1 MPLYAFEA
9 VRPSGEPVSAQ
20 VEAANEAEAIERV
33 RDQGLILLR
42 MQTAASAAMAS
53 HEQRRRSS
61 LFGRLF
67 ASKKVKRDQIIA
79 FTRDLS
85 NLISAGL
92 PLDRAFE
99 LLVGLADTGPM
110 AALLQE
116 LRDRVRSGKAL
127 SQALAEH
134 PKTFDRLFINMVRA
148 GEASGTLGPVLERIS
163 EFQERSAELRSSVQ
177 SALIYPVVLVCVAIG
192 AVFTMIFFVVPKFET
207 TFKQFGKALPPA
219 TENLLAISHWL
230 RSDGWILLVAAAAIF
245 ILVRGRLRTPQGQL
259 NWHRRKLTLPV
270 LGDLFSKIE
279 VARLARTLGTLL
291 GNGVSLLPALTIVK
305 DTVDNRALA
314 NSLDGVLVRLK
325 AGQGFARPLMET
337 GLYPKLAVHMVA
349 VGEETGR
356 LDKMLLKVAEV
367 YDSEVNTALKRA
379 LGLMEPILILTLA
392 VVVGGIVFA
401 LMSALLGMTEF
412 NG

>member
-1 MPLYAFEA
+1 MALYAFDA
-9 VRPSGEPVSAQ
+9 VRSSGEAVSAQ
-20 VEAANEAEAIERV
+20 LEAVSEADAVERIRE
-33 RDQGLILLR
+33 QGLILLR
-42 MQTAASAAMAS
+42 IQTAASAVVAS
-53 HEQRRRSS
+53 HQAKSGT
-61 LFGRLF
+61 LARLL
-67 ASKKVKRDQIIA
+67 APRKIKRDQIVS
-79 FTRDLS
+79 FTRDLA

-99 LLVGLADTGPM
+99 LLVGLAETGPM
-110 AALLQE
+110 ATLLQD
-116 LRDRVRSGKAL
+116 LRDRVRGGKAL

-134 PKTFDRLFINMVRA
+134 PKHFDRLFVNMVRA

-177 SALIYPVVLVCVAIG
+177 SALMYPIVLVAVAVV
-192 AVFTMIFFVVPKFET
+192 AVLTMIFFVVPKFET
-207 TFKQFGKALPPA
+207 TFRQFGKALPPA
-219 TENLLAISHWL
+219 TENLLALSHWL
-230 RSDGWILLVAAAAIF
+230 RDDGWMLIIGVAALF

-314 NSLDGVLVRLK
+314 TSLDGVLVRLK

-356 LDKMLLKVAEV
+356 LDAMLLKVADV
-367 YDSEVNTALKRA
+367 YDQEVNTALKRA
-379 LGLMEPILILTLA
+379 LGLLEPILILTLA
-392 VVVGGIVFA
+392 VVVGGIIYS
-401 LMSALLGMTEF
+401 LMSALLGLTEF
-412 NG
+412 NV

>member
-1 MPLYAFEA
+1 MALYAFDA
-9 VRPSGEPVSAQ
+9 VRQSGDPVSAQ
-20 VEAANEAEAIERV
+20 VEAATEADAVERV
-33 RDQGLILLR
+33 REQGLILLR
-42 MQTAASAAMAS
+42 IQTASAAAFSS
-53 HEQRRRSS
+53 HDKGKSF
-61 LFGRLF
+61 FGRLL
-67 ASKKVKRDQIIA
+67 APRKVAREQVIA
-79 FTRDLS
+79 FTRDLA

-99 LLVGLADTGPM
+99 LLVSLADTGPM
-110 AALLQE
+110 AALLQD
-116 LRDRVRSGKAL
+116 LRDRVRGGKSL
-127 SQALAEH
+127 SQALIEH
-134 PKTFDRLFINMVRA
+134 PKQFDRLFVNMVRA

-177 SALIYPVVLVCVAIG
+177 SALMYPMVLIGVAVI
-192 AVFTMIFFVVPKFET
+192 AVFTMIFFVVPKFEA
-207 TFKQFGKALPPA
+207 TFRQFGKALPPA
-219 TENLLAISHWL
+219 TENLLALSHWMKD
-230 RSDGWILLVAAAAIF
+230 DGWMLLVGAAAIF
-245 ILVRGRLRTPQGQL
+245 ILVRGRLRSPQGL
-259 NWHRRKLTLPV
+259 LAWHRRKLKLPV

-356 LDKMLLKVAEV
+356 LDAMLLKVAQV
-367 YDSEVNTALKRA
+367 YDVEVNTALKRA

-392 VVVGGIVFA
+392 VVVGGIIFA
-401 LMSALLGMTEF
+401 LMSALLGLTEF
-412 NG
+412 NV

>member
-1 MPLYAFEA
+1 MALYAFDA
-9 VRPSGEPVSAQ
+9 VRQSGDPVSAQ
-20 VEAANEAEAIERV
+20 VEAATEADAVERV
-33 RDQGLILLR
+33 REQGLILLR
-42 MQTAASAAMAS
+42 IQTASAAAFSS
-53 HEQRRRSS
+53 HDKGKSF
-61 LFGRLF
+61 FGRLL
-67 ASKKVKRDQIIA
+67 APRKVAREQVIA
-79 FTRDLS
+79 FTRDLA

-99 LLVGLADTGPM
+99 LLVSLADTGPM
-110 AALLQE
+110 AALLQD
-116 LRDRVRSGKAL
+116 LRDRVRGGKSL
-127 SQALAEH
+127 SQALIEH
-134 PKTFDRLFINMVRA
+134 PKQFDRLFVNMVRA

-177 SALIYPVVLVCVAIG
+177 SALMYPMVLIGVAVI
-192 AVFTMIFFVVPKFET
+192 AVFTMIFFVVPKFEA
-207 TFKQFGKALPPA
+207 TFRQFGKALPPA
-219 TENLLAISHWL
+219 TENLLALSHWMKE
-230 RSDGWILLVAAAAIF
+230 DGWMLLVGAAAIF
-245 ILVRGRLRTPQGQL
+245 ILVRGRLRSPQGL
-259 NWHRRKLTLPV
+259 LAWHRRKLKLPV

-356 LDKMLLKVAEV
+356 LDAMLLKVAQV
-367 YDSEVNTALKRA
+367 YDVEVNTALKRA

-392 VVVGGIVFA
+392 VVVGGIIFA
-401 LMSALLGMTEF
+401 LMSALLGLTEF
-412 NG
+412 NV

>member
-1 MPLYAFEA
+1 MALFAFDA
-9 VRPSGEPVSAQ
+9 VRQSGDPVSAQ
-20 VEAANEAEAIERV
+20 VEAATEAEAVERV
-33 RDQGLILLR
+33 REQGLILIR
-42 MQTAASAAMAS
+42 IQTASAAAFSS
-53 HEQRRRSS
+53 HTQNKSFLARLLAPRKVTREQ
-61 LFGRLF
+61 
-67 ASKKVKRDQIIA
+67 VIA
-79 FTRDLS
+79 FTRDLA

-110 AALLQE
+110 AALLQD
-116 LRDRVRSGKAL
+116 LRDRVRGGKSL
-127 SQALAEH
+127 SQALIEH
-134 PKTFDRLFINMVRA
+134 PKHFDRLFVNMVRA

-177 SALIYPVVLVCVAIG
+177 SALMYPMVLVAVAVI
-192 AVFTMIFFVVPKFET
+192 AVFTMIFFVVPKFEA
-207 TFKQFGKALPPA
+207 TFRQFGKALPPA
-219 TENLLAISHWL
+219 TENLLALSHWMKD
-230 RSDGWILLVAAAAIF
+230 DGWMLLIGAAAIF
-245 ILVRGRLRTPQGQL
+245 ILIRGRLRSPQGL
-259 NWHRRKLTLPV
+259 LAWHRRKLKLPV

-314 NSLDGVLVRLK
+314 NSLEGVLVRLK

-356 LDKMLLKVAEV
+356 LDAMLLKVAQV
-367 YDSEVNTALKRA
+367 YDIEVNTALKRA

-392 VVVGGIVFA
+392 VVVGGIIFA
-401 LMSALLGMTEF
+401 LMSALLGLTEF
-412 NG
+412 NV

>member
-1 MPLYAFEA
+1 MALYAFDA
-9 VRPSGEPVSAQ
+9 VRQSGDPVSAQ
-20 VEAANEAEAIERV
+20 VEAASEADAVERV
-33 RDQGLILLR
+33 REQGLILLR
-42 MQTAASAAMAS
+42 IQTASAAAFSS
-53 HEQRRRSS
+53 HDKGKSF
-61 LFGRLF
+61 FGRLL
-67 ASKKVKRDQIIA
+67 APRKVTREQVIA
-79 FTRDLS
+79 FTRDLA

-99 LLVGLADTGPM
+99 LLVSLADTGPM
-110 AALLQE
+110 AALLQD
-116 LRDRVRSGKAL
+116 LRDRVRGGKSL
-127 SQALAEH
+127 SQALIEH
-134 PKTFDRLFINMVRA
+134 PKQFDRLFVNMVRA

-177 SALIYPVVLVCVAIG
+177 SALMYPMVLIGVAVI
-192 AVFTMIFFVVPKFET
+192 AVFTMIFFVVPKFEA
-207 TFKQFGKALPPA
+207 TFRQFGKALPPA
-219 TENLLAISHWL
+219 TENLLALSHWMKE
-230 RSDGWILLVAAAAIF
+230 DGWMLLVGAAAVF
-245 ILVRGRLRTPQGQL
+245 ILVRGRLRSPQGL
-259 NWHRRKLTLPV
+259 LAWHRRKLKLPV

-356 LDKMLLKVAEV
+356 LDAMLLKVAQV
-367 YDSEVNTALKRA
+367 YDVEVNTALKRA

-392 VVVGGIVFA
+392 VVVGGIIFA
-401 LMSALLGMTEF
+401 LMSALLGLTEF
-412 NG
+412 NV

>member
-1 MPLYAFEA
+1 MALYAFDA
-9 VRPSGEPVSAQ
+9 VRASGESVSAQ
-20 VEAANEAEAIERV
+20 LEAVSEADAVERIRE
-33 RDQGLILLR
+33 QGLILLR
-42 MQTAASAAMAS
+42 FQTAASAVVAS
-53 HEQRRRSS
+53 HQAKSGS
-61 LFGRLF
+61 FARLL
-67 ASKKVKRDQIIA
+67 APRKIKRDQIVS
-79 FTRDLS
+79 FTRDLA

-99 LLVGLADTGPM
+99 LLVGLAETGPL
-110 AALLQE
+110 ATLLQD
-116 LRDRVRSGKAL
+116 LRDRVRGGKAL

-134 PKTFDRLFINMVRA
+134 PKHFDRLFVNMVRA

-177 SALIYPVVLVCVAIG
+177 SALMYPIVLVAVAVV
-192 AVFTMIFFVVPKFET
+192 AVLTMIFFVVPKFET
-207 TFKQFGKALPPA
+207 TFRQFGKALPPA
-219 TENLLAISHWL
+219 TENLLALSHWL
-230 RSDGWILLVAAAAIF
+230 RDDGWMLIIGVAALF

-314 NSLDGVLVRLK
+314 TSLDGVLVRLK

-356 LDKMLLKVAEV
+356 LDSMLLKVADV
-367 YDSEVNTALKRA
+367 YDQEVNTALKRA
-379 LGLMEPILILTLA
+379 LGLLEPILILTLA
-392 VVVGGIVFA
+392 VVVGGIIYS
-401 LMSALLGMTEF
+401 LMSALLGLTEF
-412 NG
+412 NV

>member
-1 MPLYAFEA
+1 MALYAFDA
-9 VRPSGEPVSAQ
+9 VRQSGDPVSAQ
-20 VEAANEAEAIERV
+20 VEAASEADAVERV
-33 RDQGLILLR
+33 REQGLILLR
-42 MQTAASAAMAS
+42 IQTASAAAFSS
-53 HEQRRRSS
+53 HTQNKSFFSRLLAPRKVTREQ
-61 LFGRLF
+61 
-67 ASKKVKRDQIIA
+67 VIA
-79 FTRDLS
+79 FTRDLA

-99 LLVGLADTGPM
+99 LLVSLADTGPM
-110 AALLQE
+110 AALLQD
-116 LRDRVRSGKAL
+116 LRDRVRGGKSL
-127 SQALAEH
+127 SQALVEH
-134 PKTFDRLFINMVRA
+134 PKQFDRLFVNMVRA

-177 SALIYPVVLVCVAIG
+177 SALMYPMVLVGVAVV
-192 AVFTMIFFVVPKFET
+192 AVFTMIFFVVPKFEA
-207 TFKQFGKALPPA
+207 TFRQFGKALPPA
-219 TENLLAISHWL
+219 TENLLALSHWMKD
-230 RSDGWILLVAAAAIF
+230 DGWMLLIGAAAIF
-245 ILVRGRLRTPQGQL
+245 ILVRGRLRSPQGL
-259 NWHRRKLTLPV
+259 LAWHRRKLKLPV

-314 NSLDGVLVRLK
+314 KSLEGVLVRLK

-356 LDKMLLKVAEV
+356 LDAMLLKVAQV
-367 YDSEVNTALKRA
+367 YDVEVNTALKRA

-392 VVVGGIVFA
+392 VVVGGIIFA
-401 LMSALLGMTEF
+401 LMSALLGLTEF
-412 NG
+412 NV

>member
-1 MPLYAFEA
+1 MALYAFDA
-9 VRPSGEPVSAQ
+9 VRQSGDPVSAQ
-20 VEAANEAEAIERV
+20 LEAATEADAVERV
-33 RDQGLILLR
+33 REQGLILIR
-42 MQTAASAAMAS
+42 IQTASAAAFSS
-53 HEQRRRSS
+53 HSQNKGF
-61 LFGRLF
+61 LARLL
-67 ASKKVKRDQIIA
+67 APRKVTREQIIA
-79 FTRDLS
+79 FTRDLA
-85 NLISAGL
+85 NLIAAGL

-110 AALLQE
+110 AALLQD
-116 LRDRVRSGKAL
+116 LRDRVRGGKSL
-127 SQALAEH
+127 SQALIEH
-134 PKTFDRLFINMVRA
+134 PKHFDRLFVNMVRA

-177 SALIYPVVLVCVAIG
+177 SALMYPMVLVGVAVI
-192 AVFTMIFFVVPKFET
+192 AVFTMIFFVVPKFEA
-207 TFKQFGKALPPA
+207 TFRQFGKALPPA
-219 TENLLAISHWL
+219 TENLLALSHWMKD
-230 RSDGWILLVAAAAIF
+230 DGWMLLIGAAAIF
-245 ILVRGRLRTPQGQL
+245 ILIRGRLRSPQGL
-259 NWHRRKLTLPV
+259 LAWHRRKLKLPV

-314 NSLDGVLVRLK
+314 KSLEGVLVRLK

-356 LDKMLLKVAEV
+356 LDAMLLKVAQV
-367 YDSEVNTALKRA
+367 YDVEVNTALKRA

-392 VVVGGIVFA
+392 VVVGGIIFA
-401 LMSALLGMTEF
+401 LMSALLGLTEF
-412 NG
+412 NV

>member
-1 MPLYAFEA
+1 MALYAFDA
-9 VRPSGEPVSAQ
+9 VRSTGEAVSAQ
-20 VEAANEAEAIERV
+20 LEAVSEADAIERI
-33 RDQGLILLR
+33 REQGLILLR
-42 MQTAASAAMAS
+42 VQTAASAIVAS
-53 HEQRRRSS
+53 HQAKSGA
-61 LFGRLF
+61 FGGLF
-67 ASKKVKRDQIIA
+67 ASRKIKRDQVVA
-79 FTRDLS
+79 FTRDLA

-99 LLVGLADTGPM
+99 LLVGLAESGPL
-110 AALLQE
+110 ASLLQE
-116 LRDRVRSGKAL
+116 LRDRVRGGKSL

-134 PKTFDRLFINMVRA
+134 PKHFDRLFVNMVRA

-177 SALIYPVVLVCVAIG
+177 SALMYPIVLVAVAIV
-192 AVFTMIFFVVPKFET
+192 AVMTMIFFVVPKFET
-207 TFKQFGKALPPA
+207 TFRQFGKALPPA
-219 TENLLAISHWL
+219 TENLLALSHWL
-230 RSDGWILLVAAAAIF
+230 REDGWMLLIGAAALF
-245 ILVRGRLRTPQGQL
+245 ILVRGRLRTPQGL
-259 NWHRRKLTLPV
+259 LSWHRRKLTLPV

-349 VGEETGR
+349 VG
-356 LDKMLLKVAEV
+356 
-367 YDSEVNTALKRA
+367 KR
-379 LGLMEPILILTLA
+379 P
-392 VVVGGIVFA
+392 GG
-401 LMSALLGMTEF
+401 STRCCSR
-412 NG
+412 

>member
-1 MPLYAFEA
+1 MALYAFDA
-9 VRPSGEPVSAQ
+9 VRPSGDPVSAQ
-20 VEAANEAEAIERV
+20 LEAATEADAVERV
-33 RDQGLILLR
+33 REQGLILIR
-42 MQTAASAAMAS
+42 IQTASAAAFSS
-53 HEQRRRSS
+53 HTQNKSF
-61 LFGRLF
+61 LARLL
-67 ASKKVKRDQIIA
+67 APRKVTREQIIA
-79 FTRDLS
+79 FTRDLA
-85 NLISAGL
+85 NLIAAGL

-110 AALLQE
+110 AALLQD
-116 LRDRVRSGKAL
+116 LRDRVRGGKSL
-127 SQALAEH
+127 SQALVEH
-134 PKTFDRLFINMVRA
+134 PKHFDRLFVNMVRA

-177 SALIYPVVLVCVAIG
+177 SALMYPMVLVGVAVV
-192 AVFTMIFFVVPKFET
+192 AVFTMIFFVVPKFEA
-207 TFKQFGKALPPA
+207 TFRQFGKALPPA
-219 TENLLAISHWL
+219 TENLLALSHWMKD
-230 RSDGWILLVAAAAIF
+230 DGWMLLIGAAAIF
-245 ILVRGRLRTPQGQL
+245 ILIRGRLRSPQGL
-259 NWHRRKLTLPV
+259 LAWHRRKLKLPV

-314 NSLDGVLVRLK
+314 NSLEGVLVRLK

-356 LDKMLLKVAEV
+356 LDAMLLKVAQV
-367 YDSEVNTALKRA
+367 YDIEVNTALKRA

-392 VVVGGIVFA
+392 VVVGGIIFA
-401 LMSALLGMTEF
+401 LMSALLGLTEF
-412 NG
+412 NV

>member
-1 MPLYAFEA
+1 MALFAFDA
-9 VRPSGEPVSAQ
+9 VRQTGEPVSAQ
-20 VEAANEAEAIERV
+20 VEAATEAEAVDRV

-42 MQTAASAAMAS
+42 IQTASAAAFAS
-53 HEQRRRSS
+53 IDKRASF
-61 LFGRLF
+61 FGRLF
-67 ASKKVKRDQIIA
+67 APRKVTREQVIA
-79 FTRDLS
+79 FTRDLA

-110 AALLQE
+110 ASLLQD
-116 LRDRVRSGKAL
+116 LRDRVRGGKAL

-134 PKTFDRLFINMVRA
+134 PKQFDRLFINMVRA
-148 GEASGTLGPVLERIS
+148 GEASGMLGPVLERIS

-177 SALIYPVVLVCVAIG
+177 SALLYPLVLVGVAVV
-192 AVFTMIFFVVPKFET
+192 AVFTMIFFVVPKFES
-207 TFKQFGKALPPA
+207 TFRQFGKALPPA
-219 TENLLAISHWL
+219 TENLLAISHWMKD
-230 RSDGWILLVAAAAIF
+230 DGWMLLVGAAALF
-245 ILVRGRLRTPQGQL
+245 ILIRGRLRSPAGL
-259 NWHRRKLTLPV
+259 LAWHRRKLTLPV

-356 LDKMLLKVAEV
+356 LDAMLLKVAQV
-367 YDSEVNTALKRA
+367 YDVEVNTALKRA

-392 VVVGGIVFA
+392 VVVGGIIFA
-401 LMSALLGMTEF
+401 LMSALLGLTEF
-412 NG
+412 NV

>member
-1 MPLYAFEA
+1 MALYAFDA
-9 VRPSGEPVSAQ
+9 VRQSGDPVSAQ
-20 VEAANEAEAIERV
+20 VEAASEADAVERV
-33 RDQGLILLR
+33 REQGLILLR
-42 MQTAASAAMAS
+42 IQTASAAAFSS
-53 HEQRRRSS
+53 HDKGKSF
-61 LFGRLF
+61 FGRLL
-67 ASKKVKRDQIIA
+67 APRKVTREQVIA
-79 FTRDLS
+79 FTRDLA

-99 LLVGLADTGPM
+99 LLVSLADTGPM
-110 AALLQE
+110 AALLQD
-116 LRDRVRSGKAL
+116 LRDRVRGGKSL
-127 SQALAEH
+127 SQALIEH
-134 PKTFDRLFINMVRA
+134 PKQFDRLFVNMVRA

-177 SALIYPVVLVCVAIG
+177 SALMYPMVLIGVAVI
-192 AVFTMIFFVVPKFET
+192 AVFTMIFFVVPKFES
-207 TFKQFGKALPPA
+207 TFRQFGKALPPA
-219 TENLLAISHWL
+219 TENLLALSHWMKE
-230 RSDGWILLVAAAAIF
+230 DGWMLLVGTAAIF
-245 ILVRGRLRTPQGQL
+245 ILVRGRLRSPQGL
-259 NWHRRKLTLPV
+259 LAWHRRKLKLPV

-356 LDKMLLKVAEV
+356 LDAMLLKVAQV
-367 YDSEVNTALKRA
+367 YDVEVNTALKRA

-392 VVVGGIVFA
+392 VVVGGIIFA
-401 LMSALLGMTEF
+401 LMSALLGLTEF
-412 NG
+412 NV

>member
-1 MPLYAFEA
+1 MALYAFDA
-9 VRPSGEPVSAQ
+9 VRQSGDPVSAQ
-20 VEAANEAEAIERV
+20 VEAASEADAVERV
-33 RDQGLILLR
+33 REQGLILLR
-42 MQTAASAAMAS
+42 IQTASAAAFSS
-53 HEQRRRSS
+53 HDKGKSF
-61 LFGRLF
+61 FGRLL
-67 ASKKVKRDQIIA
+67 APRKVTREQVIA
-79 FTRDLS
+79 FTRDLA

-99 LLVGLADTGPM
+99 LLVSLADTGPM
-110 AALLQE
+110 AALLQD
-116 LRDRVRSGKAL
+116 LRDRVRGGKSL
-127 SQALAEH
+127 SQALVEH
-134 PKTFDRLFINMVRA
+134 PKQFDRLFVNMVRA

-177 SALIYPVVLVCVAIG
+177 SALMYPMVLIGVAVI
-192 AVFTMIFFVVPKFET
+192 AVFTMIIFVVPKFES
-207 TFKQFGKALPPA
+207 TFRQFGKALPPA
-219 TENLLAISHWL
+219 TENLLALSHWMKE
-230 RSDGWILLVAAAAIF
+230 DGWMLLVGAAAIF
-245 ILVRGRLRTPQGQL
+245 ILVRGRLRSPQGL
-259 NWHRRKLTLPV
+259 LAWHRRKLKLPV

-356 LDKMLLKVAEV
+356 LDAMLLKVAQV
-367 YDSEVNTALKRA
+367 YDVEVNTALKRA

-392 VVVGGIVFA
+392 VVVGGIIFA
-401 LMSALLGMTEF
+401 LMSALLGLTEF
-412 NG
+412 NV

>member
-1 MPLYAFEA
+1 MALYAFDA
-9 VRPSGEPVSAQ
+9 VRQSGDPVSAQ
-20 VEAANEAEAIERV
+20 VEAATEADAVERV

-42 MQTAASAAMAS
+42 IQTASAAAFSS
-53 HEQRRRSS
+53 HTQNKSF
-61 LFGRLF
+61 LARLL
-67 ASKKVKRDQIIA
+67 APRKVTREQIIA
-79 FTRDLS
+79 FTRDMA
-85 NLISAGL
+85 NLIAAGL

-110 AALLQE
+110 AALLQD
-116 LRDRVRSGKAL
+116 LRDRVRSGKSL
-127 SQALAEH
+127 SQALIEH
-134 PKTFDRLFINMVRA
+134 PKHFDRLFVNMVRA

-163 EFQERSAELRSSVQ
+163 EFQERSAELRRSVQ
-177 SALIYPVVLVCVAIG
+177 SALIYPMVLVGVAVI
-192 AVFTMIFFVVPKFET
+192 AVFTMIFFVVPKFEA
-207 TFKQFGKALPPA
+207 TFRQFGKALPPA
-219 TENLLAISHWL
+219 TENLLAFSHWMKD
-230 RSDGWILLVAAAAIF
+230 DGWMLLIGAAAIF
-245 ILVRGRLRTPQGQL
+245 ILIRGRLRSPQGL
-259 NWHRRKLTLPV
+259 LAWHRRKLKLPV

-314 NSLDGVLVRLK
+314 HSLEGVLVRLK

-356 LDKMLLKVAEV
+356 LDAMLLKVAQV
-367 YDSEVNTALKRA
+367 YDVEVNTALKRA

-392 VVVGGIVFA
+392 VVVGGIIFA
-401 LMSALLGMTEF
+401 LMSALLGLTEF
-412 NG
+412 NV

>member
-1 MPLYAFEA
+1 MALYAFDA
-9 VRPSGEPVSAQ
+9 VRQSGDPVSAQ
-20 VEAANEAEAIERV
+20 VEAASEADAVERV

-42 MQTAASAAMAS
+42 IQTASAAAFSS
-53 HEQRRRSS
+53 HDKGKSF
-61 LFGRLF
+61 FGRLL
-67 ASKKVKRDQIIA
+67 APRTVTRAQIIA
-79 FTRDLS
+79 FTRDMA
-85 NLISAGL
+85 NLIAAGL

-110 AALLQE
+110 AALLQD
-116 LRDRVRSGKAL
+116 LRDRVRGGKSL
-127 SQALAEH
+127 SQALIEH
-134 PKTFDRLFINMVRA
+134 PRHFDRLFVNMVRA

-177 SALIYPVVLVCVAIG
+177 SALMYPMVLVGVAVI
-192 AVFTMIFFVVPKFET
+192 AVFTMIFFVVPKFEA
-207 TFKQFGKALPPA
+207 TFRQFGKALPPA
-219 TENLLAISHWL
+219 TENLLALSHWMKD
-230 RSDGWILLVAAAAIF
+230 DGWMLLIGAAAIF
-245 ILVRGRLRTPQGQL
+245 ILIRGRLRSPQGL
-259 NWHRRKLTLPV
+259 LAWHRRKLKLPV

-314 NSLDGVLVRLK
+314 HSLEGVLIRLK

-356 LDKMLLKVAEV
+356 LDAMLLKVAQV
-367 YDSEVNTALKRA
+367 YDVEVNTALKRA

-392 VVVGGIVFA
+392 VVVGGIIFA
-401 LMSALLGMTEF
+401 LMSALLGLTEF
-412 NG
+412 NV

>member
-1 MPLYAFEA
+1 MALYAFDA
-9 VRPSGEPVSAQ
+9 VRASGEAVSAQ
-20 VEAANEAEAIERV
+20 LEAVSEADAVERIRE
-33 RDQGLILLR
+33 QGLILLR
-42 MQTAASAAMAS
+42 IQTAASAVVAS
-53 HEQRRRSS
+53 HQAKSGS
-61 LFGRLF
+61 FARLL
-67 ASKKVKRDQIIA
+67 AARKIKRDQIVS
-79 FTRDLS
+79 FTRDLA

-99 LLVGLADTGPM
+99 LLVGLAETGPL
-110 AALLQE
+110 ATLLQD
-116 LRDRVRSGKAL
+116 LRDRVRGGKAL

-134 PKTFDRLFINMVRA
+134 PKHFDRLFVNMVRA

-177 SALIYPVVLVCVAIG
+177 SALMYPIVLVAVAVV
-192 AVFTMIFFVVPKFET
+192 AVLTMIFFVVPKFET
-207 TFKQFGKALPPA
+207 TFRQFGKALPPA
-219 TENLLAISHWL
+219 TENLLALSHWL
-230 RSDGWILLVAAAAIF
+230 RDDGWMLIIGVAALF

-314 NSLDGVLVRLK
+314 TSLDGVLVRLK

-356 LDKMLLKVAEV
+356 LDSMLLKVADV
-367 YDSEVNTALKRA
+367 YDQEVNTALKRA
-379 LGLMEPILILTLA
+379 LGLLEPILILTLA
-392 VVVGGIVFA
+392 VVVGGIIYS
-401 LMSALLGMTEF
+401 LMSALLGLTEF
-412 NG
+412 NV